1 MKIELECFN
10 ENENYETTKQNTE
23 NLEGKIRILLEQ
35 LNIVAKSTSRIRT
48 LTHSIEMLDEIL
60 MNTTLNVDR
69 ALLQRS
75 QNLEVPFRNLFES
88 ELPGF
93 FLFTHLLTLTY
104 ETFLTAFFF
113 RTKNWHG
120 NKELHI

>member
-1 MKIELECFN
+1 MKIELEFFN

-35 LNIVAKSTSRIRT
+35 LNIAAKSTSRIRT
-48 LTHSIEMLDEIL
+48 LTHSIEMLDEIP

-93 FLFTHLLTLTY
+93 FLFTHLLTLTHD
-104 ETFLTAFFF
+104 TF
-113 RTKNWHG
+113 
-120 NKELHI
+120 